1 MRLWATQVSN
11 IRLRPSPREDI
22 GATREAAARRPPERV
37 GSMLV
42 KCREC
47 AEPISNKARVCPH
60 CGVRIRA
67 RSTALGPLLLIFV
80 LLLIW
85 AAVTDTPQDAHPE
98 SLEVAANAVN
108 VGQRSPYSD
117 MTPQEMDDLVS
128 GVTGMKAYVTGD
140 DAHKEEVADI
150 QRNASVMLKA
160 YEEALITLYTDM
172 WTATQLNRCGIRDD
186 VWFSEVEARIQ
197 QGIDHATYAQRV
209 AFQIDDPKMEAA
221 VAYARWRVDQH
232 ERFMM
237 GDDYQK
243 GCNGLKDM
251 PFVKRFDFLAE
262 GRVSLANL
270 HSPELDP
277 YLQ

>member
-1 MRLWATQVSN
+1 
-11 IRLRPSPREDI
+11 
-22 GATREAAARRPPERV
+22 
-37 GSMLV
+37 MLV

-85 AAVTDTPQDAHPE
+85 AAVTDAPQDAHPE
-98 SLEVAANAVN
+98 SFEVAANAVN
-108 VGQRSPYSD
+108 VVQRSPYSD
-117 MTPQEMDDLVS
+117 MTPQEIDDFLD

-140 DAHKEEVADI
+140 DAHKEEIADI

-160 YEEALITLYTDM
+160 YEEALITQYTDM
-172 WTATQLNRCGIRDD
+172 WTITQIHRCGIRDD
-186 VWFSEVEARIQ
+186 GWFSEVKAKIQ
-197 QGIDHATYAQRV
+197 YGIDYVTHTERV
-209 AFQIDDPKMEAA
+209 KYQVDDPKMEAA
-221 VAYARWRVDQH
+221 VAYARWRVDEH
-232 ERFMM
+232 EKFMM
-237 GDDYQK
+237 GDDIQK
-243 GCNGLKDM
+243 GCDVLRDM